1 MATKRAFTNCLARL
15 SSPAT
20 QNRIIISAPLKQSPP
35 PPQQALRLLLP
46 RRFAHSIPRPPPAKP
61 ITTSP
66 ATNPPT
72 ETQSPPS
79 KQQQQPAYE
88 LTFTCV
94 PCSTRSRHR
103 VSKHGYHHGSVLIAC
118 PGCKNRHVISDH
130 LKIFGERKITVEDLL
145 REKGQLVRKGIVGG
159 EEGDLE
165 FWDDGTETVR
175 GEDKE
180 KVVEYKKEGV
190 GADVNAPPGA
200 SFKVAG
206 RSGGGSEDGEK

>member
-1 MATKRAFTNCLARL
+1 MAAKPALTTCLSKLSTSITPITIIPNRVFSQRLTK
-15 SSPAT
+15 
-20 QNRIIISAPLKQSPP
+20 PP
-35 PPQQALRLLLP
+35 PHPSQTLLSLLP
-46 RRFAHSIPRPPPAKP
+46 RRFAHSIPRPPAKP
-61 ITTSP
+61 ASTAPSSL
-66 ATNPPT
+66 T
-72 ETQSPPS
+72 ETQSPP
-79 KQQQQPAYE
+79 KEQQPSYE

-130 LKIFGERKITVEDLL
+130 LKIFGDRKITIEDIL
-145 REKGQLVRKGIVGG
+145 REKGLLVKKGIVGG
-159 EEGDLE
+159 TEEGDLE

-180 KVVEYKKEGV
+180 EVVEYKKQEGV
-190 GADVNAPPGA
+190 DVDAPPGG

-206 RSGGGSEDGEK
+206 KSGGTNGTEQ